1 MQIGILRVD
10 ITLFI
15 FTFVCLE
22 RTVFFPNW
30 FLLDLFSHQNFSPQT
45 ILGVKSTQFLVTYF
59 VLNNCRYLSLCKMRT
74 LWFQE
79 CKISTVLH
87 PLNHS
92 DSHLLNIFQFSNLLL
107 GGGGKDGH
115 ISTQYSPGAISS
127 AEQEGRITSLAML
140 ATHTVATRH
149 ADSFHHTVLTHI

>member
-10 ITLFI
+10 ITLF
-15 FTFVCLE
+15 FLTFVCLE

-30 FLLDLFSHQNFSPQT
+30 FLLDFVFTSELLT

-59 VLNNCRYLSLCKMRT
+59 VLNNCIYLSLCKMRT

-107 GGGGKDGH
+107 GGGGGW
-115 ISTQYSPGAISS
+115 TYLRA
-127 AEQEGRITSLAML
+127 
-140 ATHTVATRH
+140 
-149 ADSFHHTVLTHI
+149 VLTWRYLKCWTRGKNHFPCYAGYSYCGHQACR